1 MLHRSKER
9 CACYGV
15 GQTLV
20 SSEQGKSAF
29 HEIFGEPRK
38 NADRQIFLSSLG
50 QQQGQAH
57 L

>member
-29 HEIFGEPRK
+29 HEYSASRAKTLIDKYF
-38 NADRQIFLSSLG
+38 
-50 QQQGQAH
+50 
-57 L
+57 

>member
-1 MLHRSKER
+1 MLQRSKER

-29 HEIFGEPRK
+29 HEIFGEPR
-38 NADRQIFLSSLG
+38 NLTCGFGI
-50 QQQGQAH
+50 
-57 L
+57 